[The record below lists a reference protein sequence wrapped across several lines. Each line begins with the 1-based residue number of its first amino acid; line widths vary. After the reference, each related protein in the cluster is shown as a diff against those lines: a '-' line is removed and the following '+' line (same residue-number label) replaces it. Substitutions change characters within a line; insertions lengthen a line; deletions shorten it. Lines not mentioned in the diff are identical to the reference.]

1 MRSLPEMYM
10 LCRAQI
16 KISVC
21 WKVTHRSIFGT
32 VLNSEIFE
40 PICCKIKLQK
50 FRLNYLVPNLH
61 VGVTSRFQWIKF
73 LAFWQWSWL
82 LTHASKI
89 TLLFGHLNF
98 SHIFLLNLPWDSNQK
113 VGPAWMLSARFVSN
127 CRNIFP
133 FLVKPF
139 TSMPAETNIL
149 SLQRNLWMSSLL
161 SRFLKIIFRFSYLSV
176 PIAPPSSSLL
186 TGVPGRVLK
195 ANAASPLFILKTCRT
210 MMQNSNFQSA
220 RDTG

>member
-1 MRSLPEMYM
+1 
-10 LCRAQI
+10 
-16 KISVC
+16 
-21 WKVTHRSIFGT
+21 
-32 VLNSEIFE
+32 
-40 PICCKIKLQK
+40 
-50 FRLNYLVPNLH
+50 
-61 VGVTSRFQWIKF
+61 
-73 LAFWQWSWL
+73 
-82 LTHASKI
+82 
-89 TLLFGHLNF
+89 
-98 SHIFLLNLPWDSNQK
+98 
-113 VGPAWMLSARFVSN
+113 MLSARFVSN

-161 SRFLKIIFRFSYLSV
+161 SRFFKIIFRFSYLSV

-210 MMQNSNFQSA
+210 NDAEFKLSKCQRHGLKIPIGTKAKCRHCFFKKIMYWTHDLLNFPQNNNDDMLQGFLIFYQSRA
-220 RDTG
+220 LNQFLWF